1 MGKKN
6 KKDYDSTTP
15 EPFKPGK
22 ADHTSPKEDPDKT
35 KKKETN
41 DPTRP
46 NRWDITSQPD
56 NDNDD
61 DKDDQEGSILNRTEV

>member
-22 ADHTSPKEDPDKT
+22 SDHTDHNENPDKT
-35 KKKETN
+35 KKIEKS
-41 DPTRP
+41 DPTRKY
-46 NRWDITSQPD
+46 RWDITSEPD
-56 NDNDD
+56 NSENKKDEKEND
-61 DKDDQEGSILNRTEV
+61 